1 MEGPYKLLPAEPAKS
16 PNRACLAGRSL
27 YCPSMSYVLGFQTK
41 YIWNPWGI
49 PVHPAQL
56 LLLYLSTLFD
66 SWLAHCVVCMCMY
79 VVRMKLSLILLMSFF
94 LIKRL
99 FDFWIDFHLFIKWYS
114 NSFTQALCVEE
125 NWFMSKFSLNQL
137 QLLFI
142 LEKLLLH
149 HNVRNILNTYIQLLK
164 FLSKDC
170 NAKISYFCLFFNVS
184 DPACLGSKPSRH
196 PRVSDKILFTQQNS
210 KTRCGFYTYRNIRD
224 RP

>member
-1 MEGPYKLLPAEPAKS
+1 M
-16 PNRACLAGRSL
+16 
-27 YCPSMSYVLGFQTK
+27 
-41 YIWNPWGI
+41 
-49 PVHPAQL
+49 
-56 LLLYLSTLFD
+56 
-66 SWLAHCVVCMCMY
+66 
-79 VVRMKLSLILLMSFF
+79 
-94 LIKRL
+94 
-99 FDFWIDFHLFIKWYS
+99 FIKWYS

-210 KTRCGFYTYRNIRD
+210 KTRCGFYTYRNITQNKNVAFFNSHNYILKIKIWYRWVIMILPYINFNVAA
-224 RP
+224 RLGIRAVWVGKSFKINKHTRTFISNSRVHK